1 MDAALIERLT
11 REMEAQFARPG
22 EPAGFPKFHDI
33 SVDRY
38 ITDEFY
44 ELERKHLWSKVWVM
58 AGRAEDIP
66 NPGDY
71 FTFGDLK
78 VPIVVVRGND
88 MKVRAYYN
96 TCQHRGAP
104 VVRDK
109 VGCANQLRCQ
119 YHGWVYSID
128 DGSLVSIPDERDF
141 IGFCREDKFLT
152 TISCDVWQGWVFVNQ
167 DPNAAS
173 LQEWFGVPFAQMEE
187 LAGEELRAVGPRSMT
202 IPCNW
207 KVTAEAFFEVY
218 HFKFIHDRGGWSA
231 LDNRGATMGLFPNG
245 CSRMV
250 TPFSK
255 RAVEMRGMK
264 DWSDFQKFSDP
275 RFIDI
280 PSVNNLI
287 RSTSTAF
294 SLFPNLIAPV
304 ASYGYPFLMFWPI
317 DKKTT
322 RLDWVHYAPK
332 DWEGDELPPHWQQR
346 MDEFDHIMDEDKRNM
361 APMQESL
368 ESPAMKG
375 IVVNY
380 QERRIWNFH
389 EQVDRMIGI
398 ENIPE
403 HMRVQQLLEPYIER
417 E

>member
-1 MDAALIERLT
+1 MDSELIERLKM
-11 REMEAQFARPG
+11 EMTAQFERKG
-22 EPAGFPKFHDI
+22 EQPGFPKFHNI
-33 SVDRY
+33 SIDRY
-38 ITDEFY
+38 ITDEFW
-44 ELERKHLWSKVWVM
+44 ELEQEHLWPKVWVM
-58 AGRAEDIP
+58 AGRAENIP

-88 MKVRAYYN
+88 MKVRAFYN
-96 TCQHRGAP
+96 TCQHRGSP
-104 VVRDK
+104 VVRDA
-109 VGCANQLRCQ
+109 VGCAKQLRCQ

-128 DGSLVSIPDERDF
+128 SGQLMSVPDEHDF
-141 IGFCREDKFLT
+141 IDFCREEKKLAN
-152 TISCDVWQGWVFVNQ
+152 ISCDVWQGWVFVNQ

-173 LQEWFGVPFAQMEE
+173 LQEWFGTPFAQMEE
-187 LAGEELRAVGPRSMT
+187 MAGTELCAVAPRSMV

-245 CSRMV
+245 CSRMI

-255 RAVEMRGMK
+255 RAVEMRGMN
-264 DWSDFQKFSDP
+264 DWSDFQNFSDP

-287 RSTSTAF
+287 RSTSTSY
-294 SLFPNLIAPV
+294 SLFPNLISPLA
-304 ASYGYPFLMFWPI
+304 AYGFPFIMFWPI
-317 DKKTT
+317 DKRTT
-322 RLDWVHYAPK
+322 RLDYVHYAPK
-332 DWEGDELPPHWQQR
+332 DWEGDELPPHWQER
-346 MDEFDHIMDEDKRNM
+346 MDFFDLIMDEDKFNM

-375 IVVNY
+375 IVVNS
-380 QERRIWNFH
+380 QERRIWHFH
-389 EQVDRMIGI
+389 EQIDRMIGVN
-398 ENIPE
+398 NIPP
-403 HMRVQQLLEPYIER
+403 HMRVEQVLAPFIEK
-417 E
+417 

>member
-1 MDAALIERLT
+1 
-11 REMEAQFARPG
+11 
-22 EPAGFPKFHDI
+22 
-33 SVDRY
+33 
-38 ITDEFY
+38 
-44 ELERKHLWSKVWVM
+44 
-58 AGRAEDIP
+58 
-66 NPGDY
+66 
-71 FTFGDLK
+71 
-78 VPIVVVRGND
+78 
-88 MKVRAYYN
+88 
-96 TCQHRGAP
+96 
-104 VVRDK
+104 
-109 VGCANQLRCQ
+109 
-119 YHGWVYSID
+119 
-128 DGSLVSIPDERDF
+128 
-141 IGFCREDKFLT
+141 
-152 TISCDVWQGWVFVNQ
+152 
-167 DPNAAS
+167 
-173 LQEWFGVPFAQMEE
+173 
-187 LAGEELRAVGPRSMT
+187 
-202 IPCNW
+202 
-207 KVTAEAFFEVY
+207 
-218 HFKFIHDRGGWSA
+218 
-231 LDNRGATMGLFPNG
+231 
-245 CSRMV
+245 
-250 TPFSK
+250 
-255 RAVEMRGMK
+255 MRGMK

-304 ASYGYPFLMFWPI
+304 AAYGYPFLMFWPI

-346 MDEFDHIMDEDKRNM
+346 MDEFDYIMDEDKRNM

-389 EQVDRMIGI
+389 EQIDRMIGI

-403 HMRVQQLLEPYIER
+403 HMRVQQLLDPYIER